1 MLKRTIKRAQRNL
14 LVSWRDQPTQHDIA
28 AIQANIRRVG
38 FVIRLRWV
46 LILVLA
52 TYSVLAG
59 GAYLRHVELSELVSL
74 MTVPAFSLLF
84 VVLYNTFYAL
94 NYRRLGNIAI
104 WNNLQL
110 GLDAIVVTVLVYF
123 SGGVNSWFWSMYAL
137 FVLEATAI
145 LPRSRDAWLHAVFSS
160 LLIGA
165 VEWFEFAGILPHQQI
180 PFSTGDYYQDL
191 VFVAV
196 RYLWQVAV
204 IMGMASVA
212 TLIVG
217 QFRRDLSKRDV
228 QRIVDEAT
236 GLFSRPY
243 FMRLFSLELRRAIEA
258 ERPLHIA
265 LIDIDHFGDF
275 NEKFGIDAGD
285 RLLNEL
291 AKALQAVVA
300 PDPGSANL
308 VARYGGEEFVVLL
321 VEDASGD
328 AVLTPEAVEALAG
341 QLHNAALGV
350 DVDGA
355 GVTVSVGVAALRRDG
370 LTADEILD
378 AADAALIRA
387 VEEGGNRVR
396 FASGPLAGDEPG
408 TAGQ

>member
-1 MLKRTIKRAQRNL
+1 MFKRTIKRAQRNL

-74 MTVPAFSLLF
+74 MTVPAFSLVF

-123 SGGVNSWFWSMYAL
+123 SGGVNSWFWTMYAL

-165 VEWFEFAGILPHQQI
+165 VEWFEFAGILPHQEI
-180 PFSTGDYYQDL
+180 PFSAGDYYQDF

-204 IMGMASVA
+204 VMGMASVA

-228 QRIVDEAT
+228 QRIVDDAT

-243 FMRLFSLELRRAIEA
+243 FMRLFSLELRRAIES

-285 RLLNEL
+285 RLLKEL
-291 AKALQAVVA
+291 AKALMVVVA
-300 PDPGSANL
+300 PDSGSANL

-321 VEDASGD
+321 VEDAVGD
-328 AVLTPEAVEALAG
+328 AALTPEAVEALTG
-341 QLHNAALGV
+341 KLHSAALGV

-355 GVTVSVGVAALRRDG
+355 GVTVSVGVAALCRDG

-396 FASGPLAGDEPG
+396 FASAPPASDEPD